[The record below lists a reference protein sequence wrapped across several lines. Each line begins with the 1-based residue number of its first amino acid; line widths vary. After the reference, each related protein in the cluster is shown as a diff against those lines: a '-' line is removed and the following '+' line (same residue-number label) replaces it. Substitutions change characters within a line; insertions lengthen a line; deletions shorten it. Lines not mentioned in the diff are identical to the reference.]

1 MYYVCAWKEK
11 LLKRILQ
18 AFLTFPAALWNKPFY
33 YYIAL
38 IRPKQKVL
46 EHIRTCPLKSII
58 TNP

>member
-38 IRPKQKVL
+38 IRP
-46 EHIRTCPLKSII
+46 
-58 TNP
+58 